1 MNEGESMVRRLLA
14 PFLGAVLLGT
24 IGTAQGE
31 PFTLTGATGF
41 PGDLVTLQLIDENT
55 SGFFGVNV
63 LIEFDPTQ
71 LEFVGPIDEVTG
83 DFDNFAVPNVLEPG
97 RVLMNLLPVMVD
109 DGLSGSLL
117 DLDLRI
123 LDTALPGDTPVTVA
137 CDVGE
142 ANGGFGPYDACLEY
156 YIPRD
161 EGEAFVTVLE
171 RTDGQVP
178 EPSTLALMLLA
189 TVAIGATRRHH
200 ST

>member
-31 PFTLTGATGF
+31 PFMLTGATGF
-41 PGDLVTLQLIDENT
+41 PGDPVTLQLIDKNT

-71 LEFVGPIDEVTG
+71 LEFVGPLSQVPTG
-83 DFDNFAVPNVLEPG
+83 DFGNLPEPNVLEPG
-97 RVLMNLLPVMVD
+97 RILMNLLGLVVD

-123 LDTALPGDTPVTVA
+123 LDTALTGDTLVTVA
-137 CDVGE
+137 CDIGLPD
-142 ANGGFGPYDACLEY
+142 GFGDYDSCDLDY
-156 YIPRD
+156 NIPSTS
-161 EGEAFVTVLE
+161 GIVTVLE

-178 EPSTLALMLLA
+178 EPSSLALMLLA
-189 TVAIGATRRHH
+189 AVAIGATRRHR
-200 ST
+200 SA